1 MVAPTAAPLPMVGSH
16 RMLFQTTGPTLFD
29 IGVICAGILTL
40 TSLIPGPA
48 VMGQSSTRDTTFS
61 QGLSI
66 FLKSLL
72 ASTLVVVAFN
82 SVILVLIFVIVATRC
97 AVPAVRG
104 RRARQDAEQDDD
116 IEVAS
121 FIDRRDAG
129 GDDGAET
136 VDDKDNDPND
146 KENRDVFPITFAGF
160 LAYFVDEARQP
171 TKAFADTG
179 EEIKTATPAAPSLE
193 GRTA

>member
-1 MVAPTAAPLPMVGSH
+1 MVDPTPASLPMVGSH

-29 IGVICAGILTL
+29 IGVIFAGISTL
-40 TSLIPGPA
+40 TSLILGLA

-66 FLKSLL
+66 FLKSLP

-82 SVILVLIFVIVATRC
+82 SAILVLIFVVVAIRC
-97 AVPAVRG
+97 AVSAVRG
-104 RRARQDAEQDDD
+104 RRARQDAEQDDA

-129 GDDGAET
+129 GDDGADT
-136 VDDKDNDPND
+136 VDDKDSDPND
-146 KENRDVFPITFAGF
+146 KENREVFPNTFAGF
-160 LAYFVDEARQP
+160 LAYFVAEVRQP
-171 TKAFADTG
+171 TKACADTG
-179 EEIKTATPAAPSLE
+179 EETKTATSAAPYME